1 MNAHPHFDHKKRVA
15 LVHNGIIE
23 NYFDLKKEIKHQH
36 NIDPI
41 SATDTEIVA
50 LMIGI
55 EIDRGNTLFDAI

>member
-23 NYFDLKKEIKHQH
+23 NYFDLKKEIKQQH